1 MSPTTAKYLRRLGS
15 ITRGLAC
22 LCAVGAWGVALSGP
36 ASAAKAAPVETT
48 PVQPI
53 NACTL
58 LERDEIAKVIGLPV
72 KAGVRKDEGLVTN
85 GAYSSAC
92 VWEVEVENPN
102 RDDPQ
107 APMGGKN
114 FVILNAMR
122 WPAGLAHTFLDEF
135 RRAEIN
141 HDIPGKT
148 SPRKFGDDA
157 LWWGDG
163 LAVYKGNVSFGLSVF
178 LPPSDKRP
186 PKGVFEERLAPQVLH
201 RLDQHPAAKKQ

>member
-1 MSPTTAKYLRRLGS
+1 MNPTAAEHRRRPGS

-22 LCAVGAWGVALSGP
+22 LCAIGVWGVALSGP
-36 ASAAKAAPVETT
+36 ASAAKEAPAKTAPV
-48 PVQPI
+48 QAI
-53 NACTL
+53 NACSL
-58 LERDEIAKVIGLPV
+58 LEREEIAKVIDLPV

-92 VWEVEVENPN
+92 VWEVDVENPN
-102 RDDPQ
+102 RDNPE
-107 APMGGKN
+107 APMGGKS

-135 RRAEIN
+135 RQAEIN

-163 LAVYKGNVSFGLSVF
+163 LAVYKGDVSFGLSVF

-186 PKGVFEERLAPQVLH
+186 PKGVFEERLAPQILR
-201 RLDQHPAAKKQ
+201 RLDPHPARK